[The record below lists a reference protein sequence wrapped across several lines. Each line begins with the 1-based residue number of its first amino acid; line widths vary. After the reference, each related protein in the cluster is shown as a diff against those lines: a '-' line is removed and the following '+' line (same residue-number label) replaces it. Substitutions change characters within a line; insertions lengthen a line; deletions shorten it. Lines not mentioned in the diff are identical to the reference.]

1 MQRRDSGRH
10 PTRWLAALAAGL
22 LVAGCGTRLN
32 DNVIENA
39 ASRVIAPP
47 SGQAAP
53 VAGDTTGGA
62 VPAGEAGG
70 AVADA
75 AAAAADASRADTSVV
90 AGAGPASATKGATA
104 SGSPAATA
112 PLGAARAGGTG
123 SARASGGG
131 SPGSANAAAGPSAG
145 GTPATGGN
153 GSAPPSAPGATP
165 APTTGSTIVIG
176 NVGDYSGIVGSVLH
190 EGGPMAQ
197 VVGRH
202 INDTGGLNGHPVKML
217 VADAAGD
224 PSRALSIVRDM
235 VENKGVVAFM
245 GNLWVLSAS
254 GARSYLEQKKIPAIG
269 GDVSTALWFQ
279 SPMFFPQASSF
290 PTMAVGSVKTMADL
304 GHKKIALA
312 YCAEVEACKI
322 YHDEGTGRAASVGA
336 QIVYTAQVSL
346 AQPDYTAECLQA
358 QRSGAQALMLGVDST
373 ALSRFARS
381 CFQQGFKVPIV
392 TASLATIA
400 STTKDPNLDGLR
412 SPVGTF
418 PFVANDLPAEREYAA
433 AIARYAPTIEQ
444 SGSTS
449 AVWVSGALLREVSK
463 ALPDTVTSADFLK
476 ELYRIKNNT
485 LGGIAPPL
493 TFNEGKPAPDVTCYF
508 IQQIVG
514 GKFTAPQGS
523 KQTCL

>member
-1 MQRRDSGRH
+1 MERRNLGRH
-10 PTRWLAALAAGL
+10 AMPWLAALAAAV

-32 DNVIENA
+32 DSTIEQA
-39 ASRVIAPP
+39 ASRTVVISPTP
-47 SGQAAP
+47 DG
-53 VAGDTTGGA
+53 
-62 VPAGEAGG
+62 
-70 AVADA
+70 A
-75 AAAAADASRADTSVV
+75 AAAASGTSAGGDPL
-90 AGAGPASATKGATA
+90 AGAGVTGEATGAGSGAAASTGGASAGSAAGQAGAA
-104 SGSPAATA
+104 SAGAGQTAAT
-112 PLGAARAGGTG
+112 GGSAARASTGRGSGT
-123 SARASGGG
+123 APASGAA
-131 SPGSANAAAGPSAG
+131 SSAAAGADPSVP
-145 GTPATGGN
+145 GTPA
-153 GSAPPSAPGATP
+153 APGAPPGP
-165 APTTGSTIVIG
+165 ANGSTIVLG

-197 VVGRH
+197 VVARN
-202 INDTGGLNGHPVKML
+202 INDNGGLNGHPVKVL
-217 VADAAGD
+217 VADAGGD
-224 PSRALSIVRDM
+224 PARALSIVRDM
-235 VENKGVVAFM
+235 VENKGVIAFV

-269 GDVSTALWFQ
+269 GDVATALWFQ

-290 PTMAVGSVKTMADL
+290 QTMAVGSVKTMADL
-304 GHKKIALA
+304 NNKKIALA

-322 YHDEGTGRAASVGA
+322 YHDAGTSRAASVGG

-373 ALSRFARS
+373 ALSRFVRS

-400 STTKDPNLDGLR
+400 STTKDPNLEGLL

-418 PFVANDLPAEREYAA
+418 PFVANDLPGEREYAA

-463 ALPDTVTSADFLK
+463 SLPATVTSADFLQG
-476 ELYRIKNNT
+476 LYQIQGNT

-493 TFNEGKPAPDVTCYF
+493 TFVEGKPAPDFTCYF
-508 IQQIVG
+508 LQKIVG

-523 KQTCL
+523 KQICL

>member
-1 MQRRDSGRH
+1 MERRSSGRQA
-10 PTRWLAALAAGL
+10 TRWLAALAAAL
-22 LVAGCGTRLN
+22 LVGGCGTRL
-32 DNVIENA
+32 DDSVIQNA
-39 ASRVIAPP
+39 ASRVITLP

-53 VAGDTTGGA
+53 VAGDSTGGA
-62 VPAGEAGG
+62 VAAGN
-70 AVADA
+70 VADP
-75 AAAAADASRADTSVV
+75 AAADASQGDTSVV
-90 AGAGPASATKGATA
+90 AGGGPAAAGRGATA
-104 SGSPAATA
+104 SGSSAATA
-112 PLGAARAGGTG
+112 PVGAATAGGTG
-123 SARASGGG
+123 SARASVGGG
-131 SPGSANAAAGPSAG
+131 AGGAKVAASPSAGTAPGAGGNAAA
-145 GTPATGGN
+145 TPG
-153 GSAPPSAPGATP
+153 APGVP
-165 APTTGSTIVIG
+165 AAATGSTIVIG

-190 EGGPMAQ
+190 EGGSMAQ
-197 VVGRH
+197 VVARH
-202 INDTGGLNGHPVKML
+202 INDTGGLNGHPVKVL

-269 GDVSTALWFQ
+269 GDVATALWFQ

-290 PTMAVGSVKTMADL
+290 PTMAVGSAKTMADL
-304 GHKKIALA
+304 GYKKIALG

-322 YHDEGTGRAASVGA
+322 YHDEGTARAASVGA

-400 STTKDPNLDGLR
+400 STTKDPNLEGLL

-418 PFVANDLPAEREYAA
+418 PFVANDVPAEREYAA

-463 ALPDTVTSADFLK
+463 SLPATVTSADFLK
-476 ELYRIKNNT
+476 GLYQVKNNT

-493 TFNEGKPAPDVTCYF
+493 TFIEGKPAPDFTCYF
-508 IQQIVG
+508 IQKIVG

>member
-1 MQRRDSGRH
+1 MERRSSGRH
-10 PTRWLAALAAGL
+10 STRWLAALAGAA
-22 LVAGCGTRLN
+22 LVAGCGTRL
-32 DNVIENA
+32 DDAAIERA
-39 ASRVIAPP
+39 ASRVVTLPAGQQAPAASDNAGGVVP
-47 SGQAAP
+47 AVDASGTADPGAATGP
-53 VAGDTTGGA
+53 EAAAVVPGGA
-62 VPAGEAGG
+62 PAAQRST
-70 AVADA
+70 APASA
-75 AAAAADASRADTSVV
+75 SASRTPQAGAAVP
-90 AGAGPASATKGATA
+90 GAGPARAAAGSGAATA
-104 SGSPAATA
+104 KSPAGSSPAATS
-112 PLGAARAGGTG
+112 AG
-123 SARASGGG
+123 
-131 SPGSANAAAGPSAG
+131 PGSAP
-145 GTPATGGN
+145 GTPG
-153 GSAPPSAPGATP
+153 APGAAP
-165 APTTGSTIVIG
+165 APPTASTIVVG

-190 EGGPMAQ
+190 QGGPMAQ
-197 VVGRH
+197 VVARY
-202 INDTGGLNGHPVKML
+202 INDNGGLNGHPVKML

-235 VENKGVVAFM
+235 VENKGVVAFV

-254 GARSYLEQKKIPAIG
+254 GARSYVEEKKIPVIG
-269 GDVSTALWFQ
+269 GDVATAMWFQ

-304 GHKKIALA
+304 GYKKIALG

-322 YHDEGTGRAASVGA
+322 YHDEGTRRAASVGA

-400 STTKDPNLDGLR
+400 STTKDPNLEGLL

-418 PFVANDLPAEREYAA
+418 PYVANDLPAEREYAA
-433 AIARYAPTIEQ
+433 ALARYAPTLEQ
-444 SGSTS
+444 ASSTS
-449 AVWVSGALLREVSK
+449 AVWTSGALLREISK
-463 ALPDTVTSADFLK
+463 SLPATVTSADLLK
-476 ELYRIKNNT
+476 GLYQIKGNT

-493 TFNEGKPAPDVTCYF
+493 TFVEGKPAPDFTCYF
-508 IQQIVG
+508 IQKIVG

-523 KQTCL
+523 RQTCL

>member
-1 MQRRDSGRH
+1 MERRDSGRQA
-10 PTRWLAALAAGL
+10 TDWLAALAAAL
-22 LVAGCGTRLN
+22 LVAGCGTRL
-32 DNVIENA
+32 DDSVIENA
-39 ASRVIAPP
+39 ASRVVTVP

-62 VPAGEAGG
+62 VPAADAGSV
-70 AVADA
+70 AADA
-75 AAAAADASRADTSVV
+75 AAAGASQGATSVA
-90 AGAGPASATKGATA
+90 AGGGPAAAAKGATP
-104 SGSPAATA
+104 SRSSAATA
-112 PLGAARAGGTG
+112 PVGVATGGGTG
-123 SARASGGG
+123 SARASSGSGAGG
-131 SPGSANAAAGPSAG
+131 AKAAASPSAG
-145 GTPATGGN
+145 AAPGAGG
-153 GSAPPSAPGATP
+153 STAAAPGAPGATP
-165 APTTGSTIVIG
+165 AAATRSTIVIG

-190 EGGPMAQ
+190 MGGPMAQ
-197 VVGRH
+197 VVARH
-202 INDTGGLNGHPVKML
+202 INDNGGLNGHPVKML

-254 GARSYLEQKKIPAIG
+254 GARSYLEQKRIPVIG
-269 GDVSTALWFQ
+269 GDVATAMWFQ

-304 GHKKIALA
+304 GYKKIALG

-322 YHDEGTGRAASVGA
+322 YHDEGTARAASVGG

-400 STTKDPNLDGLR
+400 STSKDPNLEGLL
-412 SPVGTF
+412 SPIGTF
-418 PFVANDLPAEREYAA
+418 PYVANDVPAVREYAA
-433 AIARYAPTIEQ
+433 AVARYAPNLEQ

-449 AVWVSGALLREVSK
+449 AVWTSGALLREISK
-463 ALPDTVTSADFLK
+463 SLPATVTSADFLK
-476 ELYRIKNNT
+476 GLYQIKGNT
-485 LGGIAPPL
+485 LGGLAPPL
-493 TFNEGKPAPDVTCYF
+493 TFIEGKPAPDFTCYF
-508 IQQIVG
+508 VQKIVG

>member
-1 MQRRDSGRH
+1 
-10 PTRWLAALAAGL
+10 
-22 LVAGCGTRLN
+22 
-32 DNVIENA
+32 
-39 ASRVIAPP
+39 
-47 SGQAAP
+47 
-53 VAGDTTGGA
+53 
-62 VPAGEAGG
+62 
-70 AVADA
+70 
-75 AAAAADASRADTSVV
+75 
-90 AGAGPASATKGATA
+90 
-104 SGSPAATA
+104 
-112 PLGAARAGGTG
+112 
-123 SARASGGG
+123 
-131 SPGSANAAAGPSAG
+131 
-145 GTPATGGN
+145 
-153 GSAPPSAPGATP
+153 
-165 APTTGSTIVIG
+165 
-176 NVGDYSGIVGSVLH
+176 
-190 EGGPMAQ
+190 MAQ
-197 VVGRH
+197 VVARH
-202 INDTGGLNGHPVKML
+202 INDNGGLNGHPVKML

-235 VENKGVVAFM
+235 VENKGVIAFM

-269 GDVSTALWFQ
+269 GDVATAMWFQ

-304 GHKKIALA
+304 GNKKIALA

-322 YHDEGTGRAASVGA
+322 YHDAGTSRAATVGA

-373 ALSRFARS
+373 ALSRFVRS

-392 TASLATIA
+392 TASLATIN
-400 STTKDPNLDGLR
+400 STTKDPNLEGLL

-433 AIARYAPTIEQ
+433 AVARYAPTIEQ

-463 ALPDTVTSADFLK
+463 TLPATVTSADLLAG
-476 ELYRIKNNT
+476 LYQIKSNT

-493 TFNEGKPAPDVTCYF
+493 TFVEGKPAPDFTCYF
-508 IQQIVG
+508 LQKIVS

>member
-1 MQRRDSGRH
+1 MERRDSGRQA
-10 PTRWLAALAAGL
+10 TRWLAALAAAL
-22 LVAGCGTRLN
+22 LVGGCGTRL
-32 DNVIENA
+32 DDSVIENA
-39 ASRVIAPP
+39 ASRVITLP

-53 VAGDTTGGA
+53 VAGDSTGGA
-62 VPAGEAGG
+62 VAAGEAGN
-70 AVADA
+70 VADQ
-75 AAAAADASRADTSVV
+75 AAADASQGATPVV
-90 AGAGPASATKGATA
+90 AGGGTAAAGKGPTA
-104 SGSPAATA
+104 SGSSSATA
-112 PLGAARAGGTG
+112 PVGAATAGGTG
-123 SARASGGG
+123 SARASAGGG
-131 SPGSANAAAGPSAG
+131 AGGAKAADGPSAG
-145 GTPATGGN
+145 AAPAAGGN
-153 GSAPPSAPGATP
+153 GVATPGAPGATP
-165 APTTGSTIVIG
+165 AVATGSTIVIG

-190 EGGPMAQ
+190 EGAPMAQ
-197 VVGRH
+197 VVARH
-202 INDTGGLNGHPVKML
+202 VNDTGGLNGHPVKML

-254 GARSYLEQKKIPAIG
+254 GARSYLEQKRIPAIG
-269 GDVSTALWFQ
+269 GDVATATWFQ

-304 GHKKIALA
+304 GFKKIALG

-322 YHDEGTGRAASVGA
+322 YHDEGTARAASVGG

-400 STTKDPNLDGLR
+400 STTKDPNLEGLL

-418 PFVANDLPAEREYAA
+418 PFVANDVPAEREYAA

-449 AVWVSGALLREVSK
+449 AVWVSGALLREVSRS
-463 ALPDTVTSADFLK
+463 LPATVTSADFLK
-476 ELYRIKNNT
+476 GLYQIKNNT

-493 TFNEGKPAPDVTCYF
+493 TFIEGKPAPDFTCYF
-508 IQQIVG
+508 IQKIVG

>member
-1 MQRRDSGRH
+1 MERSNLGH
-10 PTRWLAALAAGL
+10 HAMRWLASLAAAV

-32 DNVIENA
+32 DAAIEQA
-39 ASRVIAPP
+39 ASRTIVIAPTQE
-47 SGQAAP
+47 GATAADTP
-53 VAGDTTGGA
+53 ASDAGATSAPLPGGSS
-62 VPAGEAGG
+62 
-70 AVADA
+70 DA
-75 AAAAADASRADTSVV
+75 AAPAGASTSAGAAATGSAGGQTA
-90 AGAGPASATKGATA
+90 AAPGAGHTAATAIGGAGRASGSGAAKVPGSAATTPSADPASAG
-104 SGSPAATA
+104 GPA
-112 PLGAARAGGTG
+112 
-123 SARASGGG
+123 
-131 SPGSANAAAGPSAG
+131 
-145 GTPATGGN
+145 
-153 GSAPPSAPGATP
+153 APGAPGP
-165 APTTGSTIVIG
+165 APAPANGSVIVLG

-197 VVGRH
+197 VVARH
-202 INDTGGLNGHPVKML
+202 INDNGGLNGHPVKML

-235 VENKGVVAFM
+235 VENKGVIAFV

-269 GDVSTALWFQ
+269 GDVATAMWFQ

-322 YHDEGTGRAASVGA
+322 YHDEGTSRAATVGA
-336 QIVYTAQVSL
+336 QTVYTAQVSL

-373 ALSRFARS
+373 ALSRFVRS

-400 STTKDPNLDGLR
+400 STTKDPNLEGLL

-418 PFVANDLPAEREYAA
+418 PFVANDLPAERDYAA

-463 ALPDTVTSADFLK
+463 SLPATVTSADFLK
-476 ELYRIKNNT
+476 GLYQVKGNT
-485 LGGIAPPL
+485 LGGVAPPL
-493 TFNEGKPAPDVTCYF
+493 TFVEGKPAPDFTCYF
-508 IQQIVG
+508 LQKIVG

>member
-1 MQRRDSGRH
+1 MERTDSGRH
-10 PTRWLAALAAGL
+10 ALHWLAALAAAV
-22 LVAGCGTRLN
+22 LVAGCGTRL
-32 DNVIENA
+32 DDAAIETA
-39 ASRVIAPP
+39 ASRTVVIAPTQDGAAATAG
-47 SGQAAP
+47 SDAGGGTAAP
-53 VAGDTTGGA
+53 LAGAPG
-62 VPAGEAGG
+62 AGEATG
-70 AVADA
+70 APADA
-75 AAAAADASRADTSVV
+75 ATSAGAAAAGSAGGQTAAS
-90 AGAGPASATKGATA
+90 AGASQTA
-104 SGSPAATA
+104 AGGG
-112 PLGAARAGGTG
+112 GAART
-123 SARASGGG
+123 
-131 SPGSANAAAGPSAG
+131 SPGRGSGTAKAPGAA
-145 GTPATGGN
+145 T
-153 GSAPPSAPGATP
+153 GATP
-165 APTTGSTIVIG
+165 AADPSGAGGPVAPGAPGPAPAPTNGSTIVLG

-197 VVGRH
+197 VVARH
-202 INDTGGLNGHPVKML
+202 INDNGGLNGHPVKML
-217 VADAAGD
+217 SADAAGD

-235 VENKGVVAFM
+235 VENKGVIAFV

-269 GDVSTALWFQ
+269 GDVATAMWFQ

-322 YHDEGTGRAASVGA
+322 YHDEGTSRAGTVGA

-373 ALSRFARS
+373 ALSRFVRS

-392 TASLATIA
+392 TASLATIN
-400 STTKDPNLDGLR
+400 STTKDPNLEGLL

-463 ALPDTVTSADFLK
+463 GLPATVTSADFLQG
-476 ELYRIKNNT
+476 LYQIKSNT

-493 TFNEGKPAPDVTCYF
+493 TFVEGKPAPDFTCYF
-508 IQQIVG
+508 LQKIVG

>member
-1 MQRRDSGRH
+1 V
-10 PTRWLAALAAGL
+10 
-22 LVAGCGTRLN
+22 LVAGCGTRR
-32 DNVIENA
+32 DEAAIERA
-39 ASRVIAPP
+39 ASRSAPITTESSAP
-47 SGQAAP
+47 GPTAAGGAAAAGSATAPVSGDTTAVAAGTAASP
-53 VAGDTTGGA
+53 VAGGSSGA
-62 VPAGEAGG
+62 PASGAAAGAG
-70 AVADA
+70 VSA
-75 AAAAADASRADTSVV
+75 AAASGGT
-90 AGAGPASATKGATA
+90 TA
-104 SGSPAATA
+104 SGAGRTTSGAAGAAKTPGGPAA
-112 PLGAARAGGTG
+112 
-123 SARASGGG
+123 GG
-131 SPGSANAAAGPSAG
+131 SQAAAGG
-145 GTPATGGN
+145 GATTPT
-153 GSAPPSAPGATP
+153 APGAAP
-165 APTTGSTIVIG
+165 AQAAGSTIVIG

-197 VVGRH
+197 VVARV
-202 INDTGGLNGHPVKML
+202 INDSGGLNGHPIKML

-235 VENKGVVAFM
+235 VENKGAVGFV

-254 GARSYLEQKKIPAIG
+254 GARAYLEEKKIPAIG
-269 GDVSTALWFQ
+269 GDVATRLWFT
-279 SPMFFPQASSF
+279 SPMFFPQAASF

-312 YCAEVEACKI
+312 YCAEVEACHI
-322 YHDEGTGRAASVGA
+322 YHDEGTARSGSVGG

-358 QRSGAQALMLGVDST
+358 QRSGAEALMLGVDST

-400 STTKDPNLDGLR
+400 STTKDQNLEGLL

-418 PFVANDLPAEREYAA
+418 PYVANDLPAERDYQA

-449 AVWVSGALLREVSK
+449 AVWVAGALLREIGKS
-463 ALPDTVTSADFLK
+463 LPATVTSADLLK
-476 ELYRIKNNT
+476 GLYQIKGNT

-493 TFNEGKPAPDVTCYF
+493 TFVEGQPAPDLTCYF
-508 IQQIVG
+508 LQKIVG

-523 KQTCL
+523 KQICL

>member
-1 MQRRDSGRH
+1 MERRDSGRH
-10 PTRWLAALAAGL
+10 VTRWLAAMAATL
-22 LVAGCGTRLN
+22 LVAGCGTRL
-32 DNVIENA
+32 DDSAIENA
-39 ASRVIAPP
+39 ASRVITAPG
-47 SGQAAP
+47 GQAA
-53 VAGDTTGGA
+53 AGDTGA
-62 VPAGEAGG
+62 APAGEAVS
-70 AVADA
+70 VADQPAADGSEGATSVAAAGGTA
-75 AAAAADASRADTSVV
+75 AAAN
-90 AGAGPASATKGATA
+90 GATA
-104 SGSPAATA
+104 SGSSAATA
-112 PLGAARAGGTG
+112 PAGPATAGGTG
-123 SARASGGG
+123 SARASSGGG
-131 SPGSANAAAGPSAG
+131 AGGAKAAAGPTAGAAPAAG
-145 GTPATGGN
+145 GNAGTTPG
-153 GSAPPSAPGATP
+153 APGATP
-165 APTTGSTIVIG
+165 AAATGSTIVIG

-190 EGGPMAQ
+190 MGGPMAQ
-197 VVGRH
+197 VVARH

-269 GDVSTALWFQ
+269 GDVATAMWFK

-304 GHKKIALA
+304 GYKKIALG

-322 YHDEGTGRAASVGA
+322 YHDEGTARAASVGA
-336 QIVYTAQVSL
+336 EIVYTAQVSL
-346 AQPDYTAECLQA
+346 AQPDYTAECIQA

-400 STTKDPNLDGLR
+400 STTKDPNLEGLL

-418 PFVANDLPAEREYAA
+418 PYVANDLPAEGEYAA
-433 AIARYAPTIEQ
+433 AIARYAPTLEQ
-444 SGSTS
+444 SSATS

-463 ALPDTVTSADFLK
+463 ALPPTVTPADFLK
-476 ELYRIKNNT
+476 GLYQIKNNT
-485 LGGIAPPL
+485 LGGVAPPL
-493 TFNEGKPAPDVTCYF
+493 TFIEGKPAPDFTCYF
-508 IQQIVG
+508 IQKIVG